1 MITIKQVDSSYFEQ
15 YDKIPMVVHVESE
28 FALVKQYNGLG
39 GILFVERPVK
49 PYVLDFRATEIEE
62 DNPWRKGW
70 KGKWDISNW
79 AFFMAFDGGQPV
91 GAATIAT
98 RTEGVNML
106 CGRDDLAVLWD
117 IRVADGYKRQGAGY
131 ALFQAAVKWSS
142 VQGMKQLKI
151 ECQTNNVPA
160 VKFYHKQGAV
170 LGSIDEYAYCD
181 NSDFQ
186 NNVQLLWYLDLLG

>member
-15 YDKIPMVVHVESE
+15 YDKIPMFVHVESE
-28 FALVKQYNGLG
+28 FVLVKQYNGLG
-39 GILFVERPVK
+39 GIDFVETPVE
-49 PYVLDFRATEIEE
+49 PYDKNFCVGDDESVTY
-62 DNPWRKGW
+62 WQ
-70 KGKWDISNW
+70 GKWDISNW
-79 AFFMAFDGGQPV
+79 AFFMAFDSGQPV
-91 GAATIAT
+91 GATTIAT

-117 IRVADGYKRQGAGY
+117 IRVADKYKRQGLGH

-142 VQGMKQLKI
+142 VQGMKLLKI

-170 LGSIDEYAYCD
+170 LGSIDEYAYYG
-181 NSDFQ
+181 NPYA
-186 NNVQLLWYLDLLG
+186 NGEVQLIWYLNLLG